1 MIIGKLKN
9 VEFSIHDKI
18 REEQNKLEAIQNI
31 AKLFEEID
39 FSAEVLPEGDP
50 ERIIKL
56 LVNLKGK
63 PMNET
68 ETKVINDVMNS

>member
-1 MIIGKLKN
+1 MIAEKLKN

-18 REEQNKLEAIQNI
+18 REEQNKLKAIKNI
-31 AKLFEEID
+31 EKLLDEID

-56 LVNLKGK
+56 LVSLKGQ
-63 PMNET
+63 PLNAI
-68 ETKVINDVMNS
+68 ETKVIIDVLND

>member
-9 VEFSIHDKI
+9 AEFSIHDKI

-56 LVNLKGK
+56 LVYLKGK
-63 PMNET
+63 PLNAT
-68 ETKVINDVMNS
+68 ETKVINDVINS